1 MPQALFTC
9 QKVGVCSN
17 ILRFFLK
24 KSESLEGF
32 WVAAKSLLWLIAHF
46 NTNVQTFLFLS
57 SQLLAAR
64 LQIGI
69 GDYNKKHLQSRFYI
83 SYFGRMSK
91 TLMNLSTSWQKPL
104 FTEIHLHLPVVFAF
118 GRLNPSL

>member
-1 MPQALFTC
+1 MPQAQALFTC
-9 QKVGVCSN
+9 QKVDVCSN

-69 GDYNKKHLQSRFYI
+69 RDDNKKNIYI

-91 TLMNLSTSWQKPL
+91 TRAAATSWQKPL

>member
-9 QKVGVCSN
+9 QKVDVCSN

-32 WVAAKSLLWLIAHF
+32 LGAAKSLLWLIAHF

-69 GDYNKKHLQSRFYI
+69 GDDNKKTSHILAACQKLERLRPPGKSHCLLKFTSI
-83 SYFGRMSK
+83 S
-91 TLMNLSTSWQKPL
+91 PL
-104 FTEIHLHLPVVFAF
+104 CLLLVD
-118 GRLNPSL
+118 